1 MDAKTQESNEIMVVV
16 KQFLIKNLL
25 EVDDVD
31 VIDEETQLITDD
43 FLDSVSLVV
52 LVSFLEE
59 QYEIEFKAHEI
70 NVDNF
75 NRITDIARTVLDK
88 LAVQS

>member
-1 MDAKTQESNEIMVVV
+1 MDAKTQEASEIMVAV

-25 EVDDVD
+25 EVDDPD
-31 VIDEETQLITDD
+31 VLDEDTQLITDD

-59 QYEIEFKAHEI
+59 RYEIEFKAHEI

-75 NRITDIARTVLDK
+75 DRITDIARTVLDK
-88 LAVQS
+88 LAVRS

>member
-1 MDAKTQESNEIMVVV
+1 MDSNC
-16 KQFLIKNLL
+16 FLVTGAQGFIGSWVIKNLL
-25 EVDDVD
+25 EIDDPE

-59 QYEIEFKAHEI
+59 RYEIEFNAHEI

-75 NRITDIARTVLDK
+75 DRIPDIARTVLDK
-88 LAVQS
+88 LNERS